1 MPKATR
7 FQPLIW
13 KVRIGKVTPRR
24 NHCQPSIS
32 WAHEKVKS
40 MVEAPPRLIG
50 KVKKRRAIPG
60 FHGNGKVP
68 PGFLWKIWKVKT
80 PPGSPSPGPKT
91 MRKGKVWKV
100 KRHHAPRN
108 ASSMQAY
115 LTASML

>member
-60 FHGNGKVP
+60 FHGKVKVRKIP
-68 PGFLWKIWKVKT
+68 PGRNLWIWKVKSSLVFHGKRSRRTAIMVKAVKKPKVT
-80 PPGSPSPGPKT
+80 P
-91 MRKGKVWKV
+91 R
-100 KRHHAPRN
+100 RN
-108 ASSMQAY
+108 
-115 LTASML
+115 L

>member
-50 KVKKRRAIPG
+50 KVKVRKI
-60 FHGNGKVP
+60 P
-68 PGFLWKIWKVKT
+68 PGRNLWIWKVKSSLVFHGKRSRRTAIMVKAVKKPKVT
-80 PPGSPSPGPKT
+80 P
-91 MRKGKVWKV
+91 R
-100 KRHHAPRN
+100 RN
-108 ASSMQAY
+108 
-115 LTASML
+115 L